1 VSYESLSSKF
11 LSLPSSCYSKLMDLG
26 IEYFPD
32 VTDWS
37 KDSPNP
43 EDASVGERSRDDDS
57 GNDHPGGG

>member
-1 VSYESLSSKF
+1 
-11 LSLPSSCYSKLMDLG
+11 MDLG